1 MKRWRHDWLFKRRH
15 AALAGKKEKNLPVS
29 YLKLAKVSIEKKKIA
44 PKGGDGKKKYQIKA
58 L

>member
-44 PKGGDGKKKYQIKA
+44 PKGGDGKKKY
-58 L
+58 